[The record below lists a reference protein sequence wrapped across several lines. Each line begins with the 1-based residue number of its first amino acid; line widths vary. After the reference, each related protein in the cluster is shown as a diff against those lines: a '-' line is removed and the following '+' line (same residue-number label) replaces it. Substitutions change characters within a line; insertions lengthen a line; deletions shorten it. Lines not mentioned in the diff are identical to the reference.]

1 MTVTF
6 RKYNPGFLSDDEL
19 ITSFCV
25 RTHDFDSLME
35 VILECSGN
43 SNIHQLVI
51 GPRGSGKT
59 SLLLRVAVEIRRD
72 PDLSSRFFPVVFAE
86 ESYEVASVGEF
97 WLECLSHL
105 ADQAPNGSDRPNL
118 HRTVEELR
126 QIQDDRML
134 ADRCLGALQDFSDS
148 EGKRLVPIVENL
160 NMMFRDI
167 ADKQAGWRLRHT
179 LQTEPRVLLIA
190 SATSRFQEIDDPKR
204 ALYDLFRV
212 LRLNPLTAE
221 QCSVLWNSV
230 SGRTR
235 PRKTMRA
242 LRILTGGS
250 PRLVTILARF
260 GDNLSFRELM
270 ADLLDLVDDHTEYF
284 KSHLDALPQ
293 QERRVY
299 LALADLWKP
308 ATTREI
314 ARRAR
319 LDTSKCS
326 AQLARLTER
335 GAVEVIGGTPRRKLY
350 YLTERLYNIYYLM
363 RRSRGRVPL
372 IEALIRFMEAYYSPE
387 ELREFGTRIVIEAK
401 GLDEESQSDY
411 QAAFT
416 RLIDLRSMAEHREEL
431 RSHAPWMVSDLP
443 SDYRVDQPW
452 PAAAQ
457 AKFDQAVMHMN
468 KGQLQRTLA
477 VWDEVISRF
486 DEGGEEPSPSAVARA
501 LLGKALT
508 LGDMGRPKDSLVT
521 CDNVLFRFGTT
532 DAPGILPQVA
542 GALVCKG
549 MALTDLSRKQE
560 ALAAFDEIVHRFG
573 HSNTLEICSHL
584 ATALL
589 NKGVLLGE
597 SDRTEEA
604 LAAWNDLLD
613 RFYQHEATANLES
626 VAIALSNS
634 GNTLARLNRPKEAL
648 VAWDKLVERFA
659 ASNSRNIQ
667 KLVAFCL
674 LRKGNTLSK
683 LSRPDEAI
691 AVWDEVVRR
700 FAASAFDRLRYAAEW
715 ALLSTA
721 ELELA
726 RGHAQAA
733 IHVVDRVFDLNLVG
747 MPMNSWRG
755 HLIRA
760 QAYLTE
766 DRGDACV
773 QDVEHVL
780 MFLPLYDELPKEALD
795 GLCALAV
802 GLGFDQMCDLIKAS
816 PSSNLLLPLT
826 TALEKELGLETRVAK
841 EVEEVAE
848 DIRLELRP
856 MIGQSLADAVPQS

>member
-19 ITSFCV
+19 IASFCV

-35 VILECSGN
+35 VVFECSGN
-43 SNIHQLVI
+43 PNIHQLVI

-59 SLLLRVAVEIRRD
+59 SLLLRVAAEIRRD
-72 PDLSSRFFPVVFAE
+72 PDLSSRFFPIVFAE

-105 ADQAPNGSDRPNL
+105 ADQAPNGSDRPDL
-118 HRTVEELR
+118 RRTVEELR
-126 QIQDDRML
+126 QVQDDRML
-134 ADRCLGALQDFSDS
+134 ADRCLGVLQDFSDS

-179 LQTEPRVLLIA
+179 LQTEPRVLLLA

-204 ALYDLFRV
+204 ALFDLFRV
-212 LRLNPLTAE
+212 LKLNPLTAE

-314 ARRAR
+314 AHRAR

-401 GLDEESQSDY
+401 GLDDESQSDY
-411 QAAFT
+411 RAAFA
-416 RLIDLRSMAEHREEL
+416 RLIELRSMAAHREEL
-431 RSHAPWMVSDLP
+431 RSHAPWMVSERP
-443 SDYRVDQPW
+443 SDYRGDQPW

-468 KGQLQRTLA
+468 RGQLQRTLA

-501 LLGKALT
+501 LVGKALT
-508 LGDMGRPKDSLVT
+508 LGDLGRPEDSLVT
-521 CDNVLFRFGTT
+521 CDNVLFRFGVT
-532 DAPGILPQVA
+532 DEPGILPQIA
-542 GALVCKG
+542 GALLCKG

-560 ALAAFDEIVHRFG
+560 ALAAFEEIAHRFG
-573 HSNTLEICSHL
+573 HSNTPEICSLL

-597 SDRTEEA
+597 SNRTEEA

-634 GNTLARLNRPKEAL
+634 GNTLARLNRPNEAL
-648 VAWDKLVERFA
+648 AAWDKLVKRFA
-659 ASNSRNIQ
+659 TSNSRNIQ

-674 LRKGNTLSK
+674 LRKGNTLNK
-683 LSRPDEAI
+683 LSCPDEAI

-700 FAASAFDRLRYAAEW
+700 FAASSFDTLRYASEW
-715 ALLSTA
+715 ALLSKA

-733 IHVVDRVFDLNLVG
+733 IQVVERVFDLNLVG
-747 MPMNSWRG
+747 MPINSWRG

-766 DRGDACV
+766 DRVDACV
-773 QDVEHVL
+773 EDVEHVL

-795 GLCALAV
+795 GLCELAV
-802 GLGFDQMCDLIKAS
+802 GLGFDQMCDLIKTS
-816 PSSNLLLPLT
+816 PSTNLLLPLT

-848 DIRLELRP
+848 DIRLELKP
-856 MIGQSLADAVPQS
+856 LIGQSLAYAVPQS

>member
-19 ITSFCV
+19 IASFCV

-35 VILECSGN
+35 VIRESSGN

-59 SLLLRVAVEIRRD
+59 SLLLRVAAEIRRD
-72 PDLSSRFFPVVFAE
+72 SDLSSRFFPVVFAE

-105 ADQAPNGSDRPNL
+105 ADQAPTGGDRPDL

-167 ADKQAGWRLRHT
+167 SDKQAGWRLRQT
-179 LQTEPRVLLIA
+179 FQTEPRILLLA
-190 SATSRFQEIDDPKR
+190 SATSRFQEIDDPGR

-212 LRLNPLTAE
+212 LKLDPITAD
-221 QCSVLWNSV
+221 QCSVLWETV
-230 SGRTR
+230 SGRSR
-235 PRKTMRA
+235 PLKTIRA
-242 LRILTGGS
+242 LKILTGGS

-260 GDNLSFRELM
+260 GGNLSFRELM
-270 ADLLDLVDDHTEYF
+270 SDLLDLVDDHTEYF

-372 IEALIRFMEAYYSPE
+372 IDALIRFMEAYYSPE
-387 ELREFGTRIVIEAK
+387 ELREFGTRIVVDAK
-401 GLDEESQSDY
+401 GLDDESQSDY
-411 QAAFT
+411 QVAFA
-416 RLIDLRSMAEHREEL
+416 RLIELPSMVAHREEL
-431 RSHAPWMVSDLP
+431 RSQAPWMVSERP
-443 SDYRVDQPW
+443 SDYCVDQPW

-457 AKFDQAVMHMN
+457 AKFDQAVAHMN
-468 KGQLQRTLA
+468 RGQLQRTLA
-477 VWDEVISRF
+477 IWDEVIGQF
-486 DEGGEEPSPSAVARA
+486 DDRGEEPSPSAVARA

-508 LGDMGRPKDSLVT
+508 LGDLGRPEDSLVT
-521 CDNVLFRFGTT
+521 CDQVLFRYGTT
-532 DAPGILPQVA
+532 DAPGVLPQVA
-542 GALVCKG
+542 GALLCKG
-549 MALTDLSRKQE
+549 MALADLSRKQE
-560 ALAAFDEIVHRFG
+560 ALAAWEEILHRFG
-573 HSNTLEICSHL
+573 HSSAPEICSHL

-597 SDRTEEA
+597 SDRMEDA
-604 LAAWNDLLD
+604 LAAWDDLLG

-626 VAIALSNS
+626 VALALSNS

-648 VAWDKLVERFA
+648 AAWDRLVKRFA
-659 ASNSRNIQ
+659 SSNSRNIQ

-674 LRKGNTLSK
+674 LRKGNALNK

-691 AVWDEVVRR
+691 AVWDEVVRL
-700 FAASAFDRLRYAAEW
+700 FAASSFDTVRYASE
-715 ALLSTA
+715 
-721 ELELA
+721 
-726 RGHAQAA
+726 
-733 IHVVDRVFDLNLVG
+733 
-747 MPMNSWRG
+747 
-755 HLIRA
+755 
-760 QAYLTE
+760 
-766 DRGDACV
+766 
-773 QDVEHVL
+773 
-780 MFLPLYDELPKEALD
+780 
-795 GLCALAV
+795 
-802 GLGFDQMCDLIKAS
+802 
-816 PSSNLLLPLT
+816 
-826 TALEKELGLETRVAK
+826 
-841 EVEEVAE
+841 
-848 DIRLELRP
+848 
-856 MIGQSLADAVPQS
+856 